1 MRAARIETP
10 AARGTDPETSH
21 EAAEHVTKT
30 GARAAQQRMA
40 ANAVDCYPGLTSMEL
55 AVRTGLCR
63 FMLARR
69 LPECRTAGTVRM
81 GIARPCSRTGRTAHE
96 WHPPGTPIQLELV
109 KP

>member
-1 MRAARIETP
+1 MSRTIATP
-10 AARGTDPETSH
+10 AARATDPRASH
-21 EAAEHVTKT
+21 DAADHVTST
-30 GARAAQQRMA
+30 GARAAQQRLA
-40 ANAVDCYPGLTSMEL
+40 ASAVDSYPGLTSMEL

-81 GIARPCSRTGRTAHE
+81 GIARSCSRTGRSAHE